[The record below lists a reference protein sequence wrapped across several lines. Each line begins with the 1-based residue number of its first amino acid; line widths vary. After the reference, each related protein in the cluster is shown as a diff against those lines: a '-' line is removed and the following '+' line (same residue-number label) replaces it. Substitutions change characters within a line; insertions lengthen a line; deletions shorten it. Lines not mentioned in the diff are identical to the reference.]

1 MNYAAPP
8 PPAGGGLN
16 TSPPLGNDRPSEG
29 GRVASVIDALRT
41 RPAARR
47 ALSTLSIVLFLAGA
61 GMFAFPFATDIYA
74 DRWLQ
79 RPLEDKFGTDELR
92 DQYANRAV
100 RTGDPLTRIIIPRLG
115 VDAMV
120 VEGTSQAA
128 LRAGAG
134 HYPNTPLPG
143 EAGNVAIAGHRVTYG
158 RPFNRMDELRV
169 GDEIKLETPLAM
181 HTYKVIAHP
190 PGASAPCPNG
200 ACWVTHPHDW
210 SVVDQAPGSILTLTT
225 CHPKGSAEQRLI
237 LRAELVESVDR
248 GPSAAMGG

>member
-1 MNYAAPP
+1 MPDP
-8 PPAGGGLN
+8 VGGSG
-16 TSPPLGNDRPSEG
+16 PR
-29 GRVASVIDALRT
+29 GRVAYVVDALRT

-47 ALSTLSIVLFLAGA
+47 VLSTLSVLLFLAGA
-61 GMFAFPFATDIYA
+61 GMFAFPFATDVYA
-74 DRWLQ
+74 DRMLQ
-79 RPLEDKFGTDELR
+79 RPLEAEFGTDAMR
-92 DQYANRAV
+92 DKYAARQV
-100 RTGDPLTRIIIPRLG
+100 ESGDPLTRIIIPRLG

-181 HTYKVIAHP
+181 HTYRVVAHP
-190 PGASAPCPNG
+190 DVASPCPNG

-210 SVVDQAPGSILTLTT
+210 EVVAPTPGSMLTLTT
-225 CHPKGSAEQRLI
+225 CHPKGSARERLI

>member
-1 MNYAAPP
+1 MPESF
-8 PPAGGGLN
+8 GGG
-16 TSPPLGNDRPSEG
+16 GNDRRPEG
-29 GRVASVIDALRT
+29 RMAFLLDALRT

-47 ALSTLSIVLFLAGA
+47 SLSTLAILLFLAGA

-74 DRWLQ
+74 ERMLQ
-79 RPLEDKFGTDELR
+79 RPLEDRFGTDELR
-92 DQYANRAV
+92 EQYAARSVA
-100 RTGDPLTRIIIPRLG
+100 TGDPLTRIIIPRLG

-181 HTYKVIAHP
+181 HTYNVVAHP
-190 PGASAPCPNG
+190 ADAAAPCPNG
-200 ACWVTHPHDW
+200 ACWVTDPHDW
-210 SVVDQAPGSILTLTT
+210 GVVSEMPGSMLTLTT
-225 CHPKGSAEQRLI
+225 CHPKGSAKQRLI
-237 LRAELVESVDR
+237 LRAQLVESVDR
-248 GPSAAMGG
+248 GPAAALGG